1 MKYSFD
7 ESAYLEKLEFV
18 IEFIKFIPNL
28 KRRKSNTG
36 EMMKRPE
43 VWGHRW
49 FSETP
54 VSLKLG
60 NDGPE

>member
-43 VWGHRW
+43 V
-49 FSETP
+49 
-54 VSLKLG
+54 
-60 NDGPE
+60 